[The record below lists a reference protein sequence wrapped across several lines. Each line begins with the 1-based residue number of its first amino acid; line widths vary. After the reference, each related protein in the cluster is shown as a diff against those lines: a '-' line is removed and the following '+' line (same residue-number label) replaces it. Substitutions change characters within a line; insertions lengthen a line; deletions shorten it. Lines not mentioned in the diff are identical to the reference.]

1 MRYIILF
8 LTGFLLAEHGHG
20 LAQSV
25 GPGNL
30 TYGKLMVN
38 PKSCQDGSASRAIQA
53 LYQMLMIPD
62 FEKNKDPAGRFRKC
76 ASIIKREAAKYSRT
90 QQPKHKLDVFLLDLD
105 NRLFG
110 SSSTQSIA
118 GELIA
123 SLAGYIA
130 DNKPKAPSVRQKYA
144 FTIQTSK
151 GKQIVYLPEAI
162 ALFQSL
168 YNVDLNKGKLNLK
181 RSALLKG
188 IVKKWIQSLPYRSS
202 LSKKAMQREQNY
214 YTPARMIA
222 KLYEKARN
230 NTLGNQRYK
239 HHLDDESIEEDE
251 EEVPAEAEVDDG
263 DDADLEEDKDFD
275 EDFEDE
281 FNEAPNKPAVQ
292 KSLPKRVAFNPSQPE
307 EDWLKQGFKRLKGIK
322 TTTDGRWV
330 LTGEQKK
337 QALQSYKGFVKSI
350 CLPLYKAER
359 ALCVHYVQRRIFGSK
374 VYTQQAKG
382 YFIQSLQPYLPVD

>member
-1 MRYIILF
+1 MRTVIFLF
-8 LTGFLLAEHGHG
+8 ISFLVIENGYG
-20 LAQSV
+20 ISQSV

-30 TYGKLMVN
+30 TYGKILVN
-38 PKSCQDGSASRAIQA
+38 PKSCQDGSASIAIQV
-53 LYQMLMIPD
+53 LYQMLMIPN
-62 FEKNKDPAGRFRKC
+62 FEKDKNLGGRFQRC
-76 ASIIKREAAKYSRT
+76 ASIIRREAAKYSRT
-90 QQPKHKLDVFLLDLD
+90 KEPKHKLDVFLLDLD

-110 SSSTQSIA
+110 TSSTRSIA

-123 SLAGYIA
+123 SLAGYVA
-130 DNKPKAPSVRQKYA
+130 DNKPKAPSSRKKYG
-144 FTIQTSK
+144 FEIQTSK
-151 GKQIVYLPEAI
+151 GKQFVYLPEAI

-168 YNVDLNKGKLNLK
+168 YNVDLNKGRLNLK

-202 LSKKAMQREQNY
+202 LSRKAMLREQNY
-214 YTPARMIA
+214 YTPARMIV

-239 HHLDDESIEEDE
+239 HHLDDEGIEEDG
-251 EEVPAEAEVDDG
+251 EEVSTEAEIDDDG
-263 DDADLEEDKDFD
+263 DVDLEED
-275 EDFEDE
+275 EGFEDE
-281 FNEAPNKPAVQ
+281 FDEASKKPAVQ
-292 KSLPKRVAFNPSQPE
+292 KSAPKSIAYNPSQPE
-307 EDWLKQGFKRLKGIK
+307 DDWLKQGFKRLKGIK
-322 TTTDGRWV
+322 ITTDGRWV

-382 YFIQSLQPYLPVD
+382 YLIKSLQPYLPVN